1 MEYDQR
7 ICAEDCEH
15 DDEQRGYCCRVEG
28 EAGASYVGETHEAT
42 GGCGGLTR
50 TMLCT
55 VWAIVVFVIDSDAI
69 VPRQLF
75 ALSAFHYQH

>member
-1 MEYDQR
+1 MEYDQT
-7 ICAEDCEH
+7 IYAEDCEH
-15 DDEQRGYCCRVEG
+15 DDEQRDYCCQVGE
-28 EAGASYVGETHEAT
+28 EAGTSYVGEAHEAT

-69 VPRQLF
+69 APRQSF
-75 ALSAFHYQH
+75 ALSALDY

>member
-1 MEYDQR
+1 M
-7 ICAEDCEH
+7 
-15 DDEQRGYCCRVEG
+15 EG
-28 EAGASYVGETHEAT
+28 EASASYVGETHEAI

-50 TMLCT
+50 TMLRT

-75 ALSAFHYQH
+75 ALSALDY